1 MVGQMKNIPFKKVI
15 ATSTISLIIL
25 PAFYSLLIEP
35 TTALATAVTNNV
47 VVTLNVTSGVTI
59 STSSNVTMLPSIGI
73 ASDRAVGGSSW
84 SVATNSATGYTLA
97 VHASTTPA
105 LKSAGDS
112 FANYTEAVLGTP
124 ELWTGVT
131 AGLKEFGYGAYG
143 TDTPT
148 ATWGTPTGCGN
159 TGTGVPDAAGKFK
172 GMTTT
177 DATIASRGGV
187 TPTTGITTNICFAAQ
202 ETSVYAAAG
211 TYTATV
217 TATATA
223 V

>member
-1 MVGQMKNIPFKKVI
+1 MKNIPLKKVI

-25 PAFYSLLIEP
+25 PAFYSLIIEP

-47 VVTLNVTSGVTI
+47 IVTLNVTSGVTI
-59 STSSNVTMLPSIGI
+59 STGAAVTMLPNIGI
-73 ASDRAVGGSSW
+73 ASNAAVGGSAW
-84 SVATNSATGYTLA
+84 TVATNSATGYTLA
-97 VHASTTPA
+97 VHSTTTPA
-105 LKSAGDS
+105 LKNAAIDS
-112 FANYTEAVLGTP
+112 FADYTEAITGTP
-124 ELWTGVT
+124 DLWGGVA
-131 AGLKEFGYGAYG
+131 AGTKEFGYGAYG

-159 TGTGVPDAAGKFK
+159 TGTGAPDAAGKFK
-172 GMTTT
+172 GMTTV

-202 ETSVYAAAG
+202 QNATYAAAG
-211 TYTATV
+211 AYTATV
-217 TATATA
+217 MATATA

>member
-1 MVGQMKNIPFKKVI
+1 MKNISLKKVT
-15 ATSTISLIIL
+15 ASTIISLMFLQI
-25 PAFYSLLIEP
+25 FYSVIIEP

-47 VVTLNVTSGVTI
+47 IVTLNVTSGVTI
-59 STSSNVTMLPSIGI
+59 STGAAVTMLPNIGI
-73 ASDRAVGGSSW
+73 ASNAAVGGSAW
-84 SVATNSATGYTLA
+84 TVATNSATGYTLA
-97 VHASTTPA
+97 VHSTTTPA
-105 LKSAGDS
+105 LKNAAIDS
-112 FANYTEAVLGTP
+112 FANYTEAITGTP
-124 ELWTGVT
+124 DLWGGVA
-131 AGLKEFGYGAYG
+131 AGTKEFGYGAYG

-159 TGTGVPDAAGKFK
+159 TGTGAPDAAGKFK
-172 GMTTT
+172 GMTTV

-202 ETSVYAAAG
+202 QNATYAAAG
-211 TYTATV
+211 AYTATV

>member
-1 MVGQMKNIPFKKVI
+1 MKNIPFKKVI

-59 STSSNVTMLPSIGI
+59 STGAAVTLLPGIGI
-73 ASDRAVGGSSW
+73 SSDKSVGGSSW

-97 VHASTTPA
+97 VHALTTPA
-105 LKSAGDS
+105 LKNGSTDN
-112 FANYTEAVLGTP
+112 FADYTEGTP
-124 ELWTGVT
+124 GTPDLWGGVASGT
-131 AGLKEFGYGAYG
+131 KEFGYGAYG

-148 ATWGTPTGCGN
+148 ATWGSPTTCGN
-159 TGTGVPDAAGKFK
+159 TGTGVPDALGKFR
-172 GMTTT
+172 GLSAS
-177 DATIASRGGV
+177 DVTIASRATV

-202 ETSVYAAAG
+202 QNAVYAAAG

-217 TATATA
+217 MATATA

>member
-1 MVGQMKNIPFKKVI
+1 MKNISLKKVT
-15 ATSTISLIIL
+15 ASTIISLMFLQI
-25 PAFYSLLIEP
+25 FYSVIIEP

-59 STSSNVTMLPSIGI
+59 STGSNVTMLPNIGI
-73 ASDRAVGGSSW
+73 ASDKAVGGSSW

-97 VHASTTPA
+97 VKASTSPA
-105 LKSAGDS
+105 LKNGAIDS
-112 FANYTEAVLGTP
+112 FANYTEAVAGTP

-148 ATWGTPTGCGN
+148 ATWGNPTTCGN
-159 TGTGVPDAAGKFK
+159 TGTGVPDVAGKFK
-172 GMTTT
+172 GMTTV
-177 DATIASRGGV
+177 DATIASRATV
-187 TPTTGITTNICFAAQ
+187 TPPTGITTTICFAAQ
-202 ETSVYAAAG
+202 ENAVYAAAG
-211 TYTATV
+211 VYTATV

>member
-1 MVGQMKNIPFKKVI
+1 MIRQMKNIPIKKVI

-25 PAFYSLLIEP
+25 PAFYALLIEP
-35 TTALATAVTNNV
+35 RVALATAVTNNV

-59 STSSNVTMLPSIGI
+59 STGSNVTMLPNIGI
-73 ASDRAVGGSSW
+73 ASDRAVGGSAW
-84 SVATNSATGYTLA
+84 TVATNSSTGYTLA
-97 VHASTTPA
+97 VHASTNPA
-105 LKSAGDS
+105 LKNGVIDS
-112 FANYTEAVLGTP
+112 FANYTEAVAGTP

-172 GMTTT
+172 GMTTV

-211 TYTATV
+211 AYTATV
-217 TATATA
+217 TATA